1 MRISARVLPLLF
13 SGIVCVGTSC
23 LTAAQAPSA
32 EPPKRSSSARLN
44 DSLAVKLMG
53 SWVLE
58 KATTPGKP
66 SGIGTRMKTF
76 SDGRWEIVQR
86 DPKTHEIIFNHGGSY
101 HVEGDILVQKV
112 EFAGPKTKSYI
123 GRVSKFRI
131 TVDKDTYTQVALDNQ
146 FNEVWK
152 RVDDV

>member
-1 MRISARVLPLLF
+1 MRNSARVLPLLF
-13 SGIVCVGTSC
+13 VGIVCVGASC
-23 LTAAQAPSA
+23 LMAAQAPSA
-32 EPPKRSSSARLN
+32 EPPKRSDLARLN
-44 DSLAVKLMG
+44 DSLEVKLLG

-101 HVEGDILVQKV
+101 RVEGDILIQKV
-112 EFAGPKTKSYI
+112 EFAGPKTKNMI
-123 GRVSKFRI
+123 GRVSRFKL
-131 TVDKDTYTQVALDNQ
+131 TVDKDTYTQIALDNQ